1 MRSAS
6 AVTAH
11 GPHATSTPRSA
22 PTTRSRVCPASHTAT
37 SSASA
42 SHPSPSL
49 SLSAPANT
57 GSHTATR
64 SERDHQL
71 GRRCSTACV
80 RRRLWRITTSSAREP
95 LPRAVATDPAVV
107 AAIGA
112 WMTAHGAK
120 EKPAPEASEMLKQAI
135 RDNVTSAF
143 RALPPAADVAPTAA
157 VVAARS

>member
-1 MRSAS
+1 MTKTKAPKRWRATVNLDRLDAAS
-6 AVTAH
+6 
-11 GPHATSTPRSA
+11 
-22 PTTRSRVCPASHTAT
+22 
-37 SSASA
+37 
-42 SHPSPSL
+42 
-49 SLSAPANT
+49 
-57 GSHTATR
+57 
-64 SERDHQL
+64 
-71 GRRCSTACV
+71 GR
-80 RRRLWRITTSSAREP
+80 WRITTSSAREP

-143 RALPPAADVAPTAA
+143 RALPPAADVAPPAA